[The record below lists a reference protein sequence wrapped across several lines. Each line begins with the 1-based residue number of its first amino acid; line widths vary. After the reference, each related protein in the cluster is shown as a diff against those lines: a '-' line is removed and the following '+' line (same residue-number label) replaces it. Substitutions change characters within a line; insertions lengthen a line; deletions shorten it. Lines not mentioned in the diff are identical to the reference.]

1 MNEYKVKEFSDGT
14 KAWYLNG
21 KLHGEDG
28 SAIKWSN
35 GSKVWWLNGE
45 RHREEDILKLQIKKD
60 KEEIAIMLD
69 DLFDLSGCINE

>member
-1 MNEYKVKEFSDGT
+1 MNEYKVKEYSNGN
-14 KAWYLNG
+14 KAWYLND
-21 KLHGEDG
+21 KLHREDG

-45 RHREEDILKLQIKKD
+45 KVTEEDILILQRKKD

-69 DLFDLSGCINE
+69 DLFDLSWCINE